1 MRQMRVRTAVVL
13 GGLLAVLGAGLV
25 VGLGGIGASPFGGTF
40 EESWVSDTPRDNEF
54 NHHAIGAGADGDVLV
69 APVTEQP
76 GGDAELT
83 EASCSLVR
91 LADDDGETLWQ
102 DGMPPEACFT
112 HALTEPAIDDI
123 DGDGKREVAVATTE
137 EALVVY
143 DGTDGTEQ
151 WRVPLSTYG
160 YARPTIANVTA
171 ADGTEI
177 VASDID
183 GGVVLAHSNGTV
195 AWRVALNETVG
206 ERVSVYGSP
215 LVEDFDGDGRPEIL
229 VGTTESLVL
238 LSADGTVEWQRDD
251 SARYVAS
258 ARTDDGVGIV
268 VAGTATVRSYD
279 GASGAETWN
288 RSISNGRVHTVADGD
303 GDDTPEVY
311 LGRIESEVVVLDAE
325 SGDTEWSTT
334 VSGED
339 TIVAAPR
346 LGDVTGD
353 GRPEVLAAARTGT
366 VTALDAD
373 SGGEVAVYE
382 RSVPVWTFVT
392 PADID
397 GDGHDE
403 VLVRYGD
410 GRVVALEYVS

>member
-1 MRQMRVRTAVVL
+1 MRARTAVVL
-13 GGLLAVLGAGLV
+13 GGLLVVLSAGLV
-25 VGLGGIGASPFGGTF
+25 VGLGGLGASPFGGTF

-83 EASCSLVR
+83 DTSCSLVR
-91 LADDDGETLWQ
+91 LADDDGETLWR

-112 HALTEPAIDDI
+112 HALTEPAVEDI
-123 DGDGKREVAVATTE
+123 DGDGTADAAVATTE

-143 DGTDGTEQ
+143 DGADGDEQ

-160 YARPTIANVTA
+160 YGRPTVANVTA
-171 ADGTEI
+171 ADGPE
-177 VASDID
+177 VVVSDIG

-195 AWRVALNETVG
+195 AWRVSLNDTVG
-206 ERVSVYGSP
+206 ERQSVYQSP

-229 VGTTESLVL
+229 VGSNGALVL
-238 LSADGTVEWQRDD
+238 LSDEGTVEWQRED

-258 ARTDDGVGIV
+258 VETDDGAGIIA
-268 VAGTATVRSYD
+268 AGTSTVRAYD
-279 GASGAETWN
+279 GASGAVTWN
-288 RSISNGRVHTVADGD
+288 RSISNGRVHTVGDGD

-311 LGRIESEVVVLDAE
+311 VGRIESEVLALDAT
-325 SGDTEWSTT
+325 SGVTEWSTT

-339 TIVAAPR
+339 TIVASPR

-366 VTALDAD
+366 VTALDAE

-392 PADID
+392 PSDID
-397 GDGHDE
+397 GDGSDE

-410 GRVVALEYVS
+410 GRVVALDYVA

>member
-1 MRQMRVRTAVVL
+1 MRVRTAVVL
-13 GGLLAVLGAGLV
+13 GGLLVILGAGLV

-54 NHHAIGAGADGDVLV
+54 NHHAIGAGSDGDVLV

-83 EASCSLVR
+83 DASCSLVR
-91 LADDDGETLWQ
+91 LAADDGETLWR

-143 DGTDGTEQ
+143 DGTDGSEQ

-171 ADGTEI
+171 ADGPEI
-177 VASDID
+177 VASDIG

-206 ERVSVYGSP
+206 ERQSVYQSAI
-215 LVEDFDGDGRPEIL
+215 VEDFDGDGRPEIL
-229 VGTTESLVL
+229 VGTTEALVL

-251 SARYVAS
+251 AARYVAS
-258 ARTDDGVGIV
+258 VETDGGARIV
-268 VAGTATVRSYD
+268 AAGTSTIRAHD
-279 GASGAETWN
+279 GASGTETWN
-288 RSISNGRVHTVADGD
+288 RSITNGRIHTVADGD

-382 RSVPVWTFVT
+382 RAVPVWTFVT

-397 GDGHDE
+397 GDGRDE

-410 GRVVALEYVS
+410 GRVVALEYASS